1 MALFDY
7 QMIQKIYS
15 FIQHHY
21 RKEQA
26 LFLEKAKM
34 QILSRIFP
42 SNLTFL
48 SKLINHN
55 NREWFNANKEEFQQ
69 EQAMII
75 TFAEALLK
83 DLSAHDLI
91 ETPSGAKSVY
101 RIFRDTR
108 FSKDKTPYKT
118 YWGGSF
124 KRATKFRRGG
134 YYFHIEPGNSFIGGG
149 FWGPSTADLKL
160 IREDISFDST
170 PLKKILNSE
179 SFLSTFNSLR
189 GAQLKTTPKGF
200 DANDEAIHLLRY
212 KQFLLLRRFSDE
224 EVLSADFQNLAGQ
237 TFRDMR
243 PFLDYM
249 SEVLTSDNNG
259 LSV

>member
-1 MALFDY
+1 M
-7 QMIQKIYS
+7 K
-15 FIQHHY
+15 
-21 RKEQA
+21 K
-26 LFLEKAKM
+26 
-34 QILSRIFP
+34 RIFP

-48 SKLINHN
+48 SKLNDNN
-55 NREWFNANKEEFQQ
+55 NRDWFNANKEEFQK

-75 TFAEALLK
+75 AFAEALLK
-83 DLSAHDLI
+83 DLNTHDMI
-91 ETPSGAKSVY
+91 ETSTGAKSVY

-149 FWGPSTADLKL
+149 FWGPNANDLKL
-160 IREDISFDST
+160 IREDISFDPT
-170 PLKKILNSE
+170 TLRKILNSD
-179 SFLSTFNSLR
+179 SFITTFDSLK
-189 GAQLKTTPKGF
+189 GDQLKTTPKGF
-200 DANDEAIHLLRY
+200 DANDEAIDLLRY
-212 KQFLLLRRFSDE
+212 KQFLLLRKFSDE
-224 EVLSADFQNLAGQ
+224 EVLSADFQNQAGE
-237 TFRDMR
+237 TFINMR

-249 SEVLTSDNNG
+249 SEVLTSDING